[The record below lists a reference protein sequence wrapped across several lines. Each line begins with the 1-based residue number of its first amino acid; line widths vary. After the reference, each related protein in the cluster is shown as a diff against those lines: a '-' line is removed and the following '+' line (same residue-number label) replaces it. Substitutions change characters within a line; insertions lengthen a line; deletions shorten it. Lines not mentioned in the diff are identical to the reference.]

1 MATQSV
7 QADVARP
14 YFHYSETQKILRE
27 PWFPMHLDGQQWEP
41 GPGTKGWPIY
51 GLERCLQGLDGFAPE
66 LWEFASEREVDAAV
80 RQGLSL
86 SFCQPPA
93 RSNECLL
100 ARYRHLRQAG
110 AWVIWLVVEPDEPT
124 ALRHK
129 AAREA
134 GLLMIRID
142 PQKSVEELLAACDQ
156 IENDD
161 CWDWPGVWEEF
172 ANEHGPFHPGDATPD
187 ISQELANYIEA
198 SAWARL
204 PQDET
209 PPPRDPSPAEVR
221 KLTWTELLDA
231 MLQAVVTGDDDEF
244 AERKAEAIGR
254 FRKKGPEV
262 EAALIDLHRKRETGN
277 NQLARQVPA
286 SLDMSRISGMDYL
299 IEGFVPDQVLTLIWG
314 AAGSGK
320 TTAALAMAQAVLN
333 GSGFLDHTAPTRSGA
348 VLFIAS
354 DSGAAPLQAAMQD
367 LGISSMPEARE
378 GPQKR
383 FHVWAADRD
392 QGMSSWAADLRGC
405 IRLLEFIRD
414 QQIKLVLIDSCKA
427 VCSGAGIDYTDNRGV
442 TSLLTYFKEVICPH
456 AAVVF
461 LNHDGVQKGAT
472 AGAKTWKEIPSA
484 VHQIS
489 ISDSKDS
496 GSRMGARQWKVTKNR
511 IGNYREISYQLRD
524 GTLQLCTGT
533 EKISNCMDRIIKIL
547 SDAFML
553 HGNEVLSK
561 RDLVERICR
570 HGGPSRKSLENSLCT
585 ETRSKHPRIVR
596 KGYGRYALAPRLL
609 DDLKSVNKQR
619 EVFLENVVIE
629 RGLQSSLQVPMG
641 TSQELDPKFPQE
653 FDGNFSDRSYTNGS
667 DQIPPQHPFT
677 EYEKIATPGLE
688 LIELRRRIEKDDDD
702 PHWPARND

>member
-1 MATQSV
+1 
-7 QADVARP
+7 
-14 YFHYSETQKILRE
+14 
-27 PWFPMHLDGQQWEP
+27 MHLDGQQWEP

-51 GLERCLQGLDGFAPE
+51 GLERCLQGLDGLAPE

-93 RSNECLL
+93 RSYECLL

-110 AWVIWLVVEPDEPT
+110 AWVIWLVVEPDEPA

-129 AAREA
+129 AAVEA
-134 GLLMIRID
+134 GLFMVQVR
-142 PQKSVEELLAACDQ
+142 PQKSVDELLAACDQ
-156 IENDD
+156 IENESERVHVHGIELPNARDR
-161 CWDWPGVWEEF
+161 WWLEMLEEF
-172 ANEHGPFHPGDATPD
+172 ASDHGPFHPGNATPD
-187 ISQELANYIEA
+187 ISQEFARAIEA
-198 SAWARL
+198 SAWERL
-204 PQDET
+204 PQSEAKA
-209 PPPRDPSPAEVR
+209 PRDPSQAEVR

-244 AERKAEAIGR
+244 EERKAEAIGR

-277 NQLARQVPA
+277 NQSARQVPA

-299 IEGFVPDQVLTLIWG
+299 IEGFVPDQDLTLIWG

-367 LGISSMPEARE
+367 LGLSSMPEARE
-378 GPQKR
+378 GPQKQ

-392 QGMSSWAADLRGC
+392 QGMNSWAADLRGC

-414 QQIKLVLIDSCKA
+414 QQIKLVFIDSCKA

-461 LNHDGVQKGAT
+461 LNHDGVQKGANT
-472 AGAKTWKEIPSA
+472 GAKTWKEIPSA

-489 ISDSKDS
+489 IGDSNDS
-496 GSRMGARQWKVTKNR
+496 GASRGVRQWKVTKNR
-511 IGNYREISYQLRD
+511 IGTYREISYQLED
-524 GTLQLCTGT
+524 GTLQLCTGA

-547 SDAFML
+547 SDAFTL
-553 HGNEVLSK
+553 HGDEVLSK
-561 RDLVERICR
+561 RDLVERICH

-609 DDLKSVNKQR
+609 DDLKSVNEKR
-619 EVFLENVVIE
+619 EVFLENAVIE
-629 RGLQSSLQVPMG
+629 RGLESSLQVPMG
-641 TSQELDPKFPQE
+641 TSQELGSKFPE
-653 FDGNFSDRSYTNGS
+653 GFDGNIPDRSCANGS
-667 DQIPPQHPFT
+667 DQITSRHPFT
-677 EYEKIATPGLE
+677 EYEQIATPGLE

-702 PHWPARND
+702 PHWPPRNN